1 MSQPSLYEMLT
12 GYFSGGLPIDSVDES
27 DQVIISVM
35 ENIRRILN
43 SRAGSIQHLPDYGL
57 PDMSLLIQGLPG
69 TAHNMMNILSATLLK
84 YEPRIKALSLVLLP
98 QNTFGELRY
107 ALDIELHEEG
117 LIRYGTE
124 FIPDGRILLHH
135 LKKQFNQI

>member
-84 YEPRIKALSLVLLP
+84 YEPRIKSLSLVLLLKIP
-98 QNTFGELRY
+98 SVSYVTPLILNFMKK
-107 ALDIELHEEG
+107 ALFVMAQSLSLMDAFCFTI
-117 LIRYGTE
+117 
-124 FIPDGRILLHH
+124 
-135 LKKQFNQI
+135 

>member
-84 YEPRIKALSLVLLP
+84 YEPRIKSLSLVLLP

>member
-84 YEPRIKALSLVLLP
+84 YEPRIKSLSLVLLP

-135 LKKQFNQI
+135 LKKQFNKI